1 MKNMKTKRCFRYFTI
16 ADFERE
22 ERWFNEMSRRGWHF
36 VSTNGLVYRFESG
49 RPGEYVY
56 KIELPEEGSAAT
68 KAEYERFLADCG
80 VEVVARF
87 KEWLYLRRRASEG
100 PIETADNTRAQLSLI
115 NRASG
120 YAADILCRL
129 LCVLAAL
136 SVVSL
141 VVSSL
146 LAAGS
151 AVAEFLHGFSMSV
164 AVSGMAALALMFTP
178 VMRRLRRRADVLMR
192 EMSIRG

>member
-1 MKNMKTKRCFRYFTI
+1 MKTKRCLNYFTI

-22 ERWFNEMSRRGWHF
+22 ERWLNEMSRRGWNF
-36 VSTNGLVYRFESG
+36 VSTNGLIYRFEAG
-49 RPGEYVY
+49 QAGEYLY
-56 KIELPEEGSAAT
+56 KIELPDESRAGGNG
-68 KAEYERFLADCG
+68 EYERFLTECG
-80 VEVVARF
+80 LEVVWHF
-87 KEWLYLRRRASEG
+87 KDWIYLRRRAADG

-164 AVSGMAALALMFTP
+164 AVSGMVALALVFTP
-178 VMRRLRRRADVLMR
+178 LMRRLRRRADALMR
-192 EMSIRG
+192 EMSLRG